1 LPNVGPVAD
10 AELTRLGPIKTRIP
24 ATVIHVSIEVL
35 E

>member
-24 ATVIHVSIEVL
+24 AAVIHVSTEVL